1 MSNKKQTAVEWL
13 IQEIEAKGDA
23 WENVSIGRIQISIDV
38 SEYIKLKSHA
48 KEMDKQQKMDAFMEA
63 DYFEGRASKK
73 DFEQYYTETY
83 NTTNP

>member
-1 MSNKKQTAVEWL
+1 MSNKRQTAVDWL
-13 IQEIEAKGDA
+13 IEQ
-23 WENVSIGRIQISIDV
+23 VSKYCDDSSMPIGIYQ
-38 SEYIKLKSHA
+38 HA

-83 NTTNP
+83 NTPQP